1 MLNGAAWLEPVRR
14 WNMTVRRCRT
24 AVQCGSHQIGAIL
37 SAVQIGK
44 IDIPIPLIQTGDR
57 LSHGGHHFAVTR
69 VIRFNAFDMNCVAHQ
84 SPGLWKH
91 PEDQSWRYKDL
102 RYWTGLA
109 ELLERGRF
117 DGLFIADVLGTYD
130 VYGASDEAAIRQ
142 AAQIPVND
150 PLLLVSAMALVTEH
164 LGFGITTGT
173 GFEHPYPFARRMS
186 TLDHLTNGRI
196 GWNIVTGYLPAA
208 ARNMGQTDQPAH
220 DARYDHADEYLEV
233 LYKLWEGSWED
244 DAVVRDVGR
253 GVFTDPEKVH
263 HIGHEGTHFS
273 VPGVH
278 LSEPSPQRTPVI
290 YQAGSSPRGVRF
302 AAENAEAIFTASP
315 TKALLRETVSTI
327 RQELEIAG
335 RDPYSV
341 KIFNLSTIVTAA
353 TDEEAHAKH
362 AEYLSYGDP
371 EGALV
376 FMSGWMGVDLARY
389 GLDEPVG
396 NVDSNAILSAVAAF
410 QSADPDGREW
420 AVRDIAEWGKIGGMG
435 PRFVGSGVR
444 VADTLQEWVDET
456 DVDGFNLAY
465 AITPGSF
472 AEFIDH
478 VVPVL
483 TERGAYQS
491 TYSPGTLRN
500 KLLGNGDRLP
510 QEHRGSRYRVGGP
523 SSTIV
528 DRPSTLP
535 SSSTSTASQPT
546 RGR

>member
-1 MLNGAAWLEPVRR
+1 MVYPPSDNTIRM
-14 WNMTVRRCRT
+14 NT
-24 AVQCGSHQIGAIL
+24 
-37 SAVQIGK
+37 
-44 IDIPIPLIQTGDR
+44 TGDAGPAVR
-57 LSHGGHHFAVTR
+57 QLGQVTR

-84 SPGLWKH
+84 SPGLWRH

-102 RYWTGLA
+102 TYWTALA
-109 ELLERGRF
+109 KLLERGRF

-142 AAQIPVND
+142 AAQIPVGD
-150 PLLLVSAMALVTEH
+150 PLLLVSAMALVTEN

-186 TLDHLTNGRI
+186 TLDHLTRGRI
-196 GWNIVTGYLPAA
+196 GWNVVTGYLPAA

-244 DAVVRDVGR
+244 DAVVRDRER
-253 GVFTDPEKVH
+253 GVFTDPDKVH
-263 HIGHEGTHFS
+263 HIGHSGEHFS

-278 LSEPSPQRTPVI
+278 LAEPSPQRTPVI

-302 AAENAEAIFTASP
+302 AAENAEAIFTAAP
-315 TKALLRETVSTI
+315 TKTILRETVSTI
-327 RQELEIAG
+327 RRELELAG
-335 RDPYSV
+335 RDPYSA
-341 KIFNLSTIVTAA
+341 KIFNLSTVVTAD
-353 TDEEAHAKH
+353 TDDEAFAKH

-376 FMSGWMGVDLARY
+376 FMSGWMGVDLSRY
-389 GLDEPVG
+389 GLDEPIG
-396 NVDSNAILSAVAAF
+396 NVDSNAILSAVKAF

-420 AVRDIAEWGKIGGMG
+420 AVRDIAEWGEIGGMG
-435 PRFVGSGVR
+435 PRIVGSGVS

-472 AEFIDH
+472 SDFVDH

-483 TERGAYQS
+483 TARGAYQAS
-491 TYSPGTLRN
+491 YAPGSLRN
-500 KLLGNGDRLP
+500 KLIGNGDRLP
-510 QEHRGSRYRVGGP
+510 DEHRGARYRVGG
-523 SSTIV
+523 SASTIT
-528 DRPSTLP
+528 DRPSTVP
-535 SSSTSTASQPT
+535 SSAASAASQPA

>member
-1 MLNGAAWLEPVRR
+1 MVLIALNL
-14 WNMTVRRCRT
+14 
-24 AVQCGSHQIGAIL
+24 
-37 SAVQIGK
+37 
-44 IDIPIPLIQTGDR
+44 TGDCAA
-57 LSHGGHHFAVTR
+57 HDGQHFGVTR

-91 PEDQSWRYKDL
+91 PDDQSWRYKDL
-102 RYWTGLA
+102 EYWTELA
-109 ELLERGRF
+109 KLLERGRF

-130 VYGASDEAAIRQ
+130 VYGADDEAAIRQ

-150 PLLLVSAMALVTEH
+150 PMLLVSAMALVTQH

-186 TLDHLTNGRI
+186 TLDHLTKGRI
-196 GWNIVTGYLPAA
+196 GWNVVTGYLPAA

-244 DAVVRDVGR
+244 DAVVRDTER
-253 GVFTDPEKVH
+253 GVFTEPHKVH
-263 HIGHEGTHFS
+263 HIGHQGTHFS

-315 TKALLRETVSTI
+315 TKELLRQTVSTT

-353 TDEEAHAKH
+353 TDEEAHARH

-371 EGALV
+371 EGALT

-389 GLDEPVG
+389 GLNEPVG

-420 AVRDIAEWGKIGGMG
+420 AIRDIAEWGKIGGMG
-435 PRFVGSGVR
+435 PRFVGSGAR
-444 VADTLQEWVDET
+444 VADTLQEWVEET

-472 AEFIDH
+472 AEFVDH

-491 TYSPGTLRN
+491 SYTPGTLRH
-500 KLLGNGDRLP
+500 KLLGNGDRMP
-510 QEHRGSRYRVGGP
+510 EDHRGSRYRVGGP
-523 SSTIV
+523 LSTII
-528 DRPSTLP
+528 DRPSTVP
-535 SSSTSTASQPT
+535 SSSASVASQPT

>member
-1 MLNGAAWLEPVRR
+1 MTANGPPGTLG
-14 WNMTVRRCRT
+14 TV
-24 AVQCGSHQIGAIL
+24 S
-37 SAVQIGK
+37 
-44 IDIPIPLIQTGDR
+44 
-57 LSHGGHHFAVTR
+57 R

-84 SPGLWKH
+84 SPGLWRH
-91 PEDQSWRYKDL
+91 PEDQSWRYKDIT
-102 RYWTGLA
+102 YWTELA
-109 ELLERGRF
+109 KLLERGRF

-142 AAQIPVND
+142 AAQIPVGD
-150 PLLLVSAMALVTEH
+150 PMLLVSAMALVTEN

-186 TLDHLTNGRI
+186 TLDHLTNGRV
-196 GWNIVTGYLPAA
+196 GWNVVTGYLPAA

-244 DAVVRDVGR
+244 GAVVRDAER
-253 GVFTDPEKVH
+253 GVFTDPAKVH
-263 HIGHEGTHFS
+263 HIGHSGAHFS

-278 LSEPSPQRTPVI
+278 LAEPSPQRTPVI

-302 AAENAEAIFTASP
+302 AAENAEAIFTAAP

-327 RQELEIAG
+327 RAELELAG
-335 RDPYSV
+335 RDPYSA
-341 KIFNLSTIVTAA
+341 KIFNLTTIVTAD
-353 TDEEAHAKH
+353 TDEAAHVKH
-362 AEYLSYGDP
+362 AEYLAYGDP

-376 FMSGWMGVDLARY
+376 FMSGWMGVDLAQY
-389 GLDEPVG
+389 GLDEPIG
-396 NVDSNAILSAVAAF
+396 NVDSNAILSAVKAF
-410 QSADPDGREW
+410 QSASDKGGEW
-420 AVRDIAEWGKIGGMG
+420 NVRDIAEWGEIGGMG
-435 PRFVGSGVR
+435 PRIVGSGVH

-472 AEFIDH
+472 EEFIEH

-483 TERGAYQS
+483 TERGAYQ
-491 TYSPGTLRN
+491 TEYAPGSLRN
-500 KLLGNGDRLP
+500 KLLGQGDRLAD
-510 QEHRGSRYRVGGP
+510 EHRGASYRVGGTN
-523 SSTIV
+523 STIIE
-528 DRPSTLP
+528 RPSTLP
-535 SSSTSTASQPT
+535 SSSASTAAQPA

>member
-1 MLNGAAWLEPVRR
+1 MR
-14 WNMTVRRCRT
+14 
-24 AVQCGSHQIGAIL
+24 
-37 SAVQIGK
+37 
-44 IDIPIPLIQTGDR
+44 QTGDPAVAR
-57 LSHGGHHFAVTR
+57 VHDFAVTR

-84 SPGLWKH
+84 SPGLWQH
-91 PEDQSWRYKDL
+91 PDDQSWRYKDL
-102 RYWTGLA
+102 RYWTELA
-109 ELLERGRF
+109 QLLERGRF

-130 VYGASDEAAIRQ
+130 VYGAGDEAAIRH
-142 AAQIPVND
+142 AAQVPVND
-150 PLLLVSAMALVTEH
+150 PMLLVSAMALVTEH

-196 GWNIVTGYLPAA
+196 GWNVVTGYLPTA

-244 DAVVRDVGR
+244 DAVIRDASR
-253 GVFTDPEKVH
+253 HVFTDPDKFN
-263 HIGHEGTHFS
+263 HIGHHGTHFS
-273 VPGVH
+273 VPGIH
-278 LSEPSPQRTPVI
+278 LCEPSAQRTPVI

-302 AAENAEAIFTASP
+302 AAENAEAIFTAAP
-315 TKALLRETVSTI
+315 TKAVLRDTVSTI
-327 RQELEIAG
+327 RRELELAG

-341 KIFNLSTIVTAA
+341 KIFNLSTVITGP
-353 TDEEAHAKH
+353 TDEAAGAKH
-362 AEYLSYGDP
+362 AEYLSYGDA

-376 FMSGWMGVDLARY
+376 FMSGWMGVDLSRY

-420 AVRDIAEWGKIGGMG
+420 AVSDIAEWGKIGGMG

-444 VADTLQEWVDET
+444 VADTLQEWVAET

-465 AITPGSF
+465 AVTPGSF
-472 AEFIDH
+472 ADFIDH

-483 TERGAYQS
+483 LERGAYQS
-491 TYSPGTLRN
+491 DYTPGTLRH
-500 KLLGNGDRLP
+500 KLLGRGDRLAD
-510 QEHRGSRYRVGGP
+510 EHRGATYRVGARGSTIIDRPATVP
-523 SSTIV
+523 SS
-528 DRPSTLP
+528 P
-535 SSSTSTASQPT
+535 AG
-546 RGR
+546 GR